1 MRSLLLAAFLLLG
14 PLLAGCAVNDAA
26 TLTPKNVVQADAERV
41 PDYPH
46 YQYQSYCGKPC
57 QPVTVRWQLSGAY
70 TVQRGDEP
78 AITGK
83 MEPAQVQR
91 LASLYADLQ
100 TLTLGMPKDL
110 TRSSICARF
119 ATDHAVKVFSTPA
132 TVDGWTFKD
141 NHGCKSFDKADALR
155 QLESRIEALLQA
167 ETETRRAQ

>member
-1 MRSLLLAAFLLLG
+1 MAMRSLLLASLLT
-14 PLLAGCAVNDAA
+14 LAGCAVNNAA

-70 TVQRGDEP
+70 SVQRGDEP
-78 AITGK
+78 VITGN
-83 MEPAQVQR
+83 MAPAQVQR

-110 TRSSICARF
+110 TRSHICKQF
-119 ATDHAVKVFSTPA
+119 ATDHEVKIFSTPA

-141 NHGCKSFDKADALR
+141 NLGCRGFDNAEKLR
-155 QLESRIEALLQA
+155 ALESMVEATLQLVVGG
-167 ETETRRAQ
+167 AQSR